1 MSNGCARG
9 WGRWL
14 VAGAFAV
21 GLAGALAGRSAAQT
35 DDLLNRTRQ
44 LDAVAAQKLEGEV
57 RTALTTASRFA
68 AAQPDVAAER
78 LRKVLAALE
87 ADSALAPDR
96 RAELTRQVKAQLKS
110 LEARA
115 AAVRPAEP
123 PRAVRVS
130 PAEQDSVRQRVADIA
145 ALQRAGR
152 VTEAERQAELLAR
165 QYPDHPAAQALA
177 RNASMAARLAD
188 ANSVMNDQDRRLAA
202 SSREIDR
209 TAMPPGSDYELPK
222 DWKQKSERRMKATR
236 LTEEEQKLLKALN
249 QPVQPQLGDTTFEK
263 AADYLATLAGR
274 SLVIEKAAL
283 EEGGIQVDSNTP
295 VKLSFRSPVA
305 LRTALRSFL
314 SPFGLTYVIKD
325 EVIYVTTT
333 RRARAMLE
341 TRVYYLGD
349 IVAGVGPFGN
359 AVNWGP
365 YLSRLQMQENAKQ
378 IIQIIKTSIDP
389 ESWSDSPGG
398 IGVGSIAFDEITMS
412 LVVRQSTE
420 VHLMLK
426 NSMGGR

>member
-1 MSNGCARG
+1 
-9 WGRWL
+9 
-14 VAGAFAV
+14 
-21 GLAGALAGRSAAQT
+21 
-35 DDLLNRTRQ
+35 
-44 LDAVAAQKLEGEV
+44 
-57 RTALTTASRFA
+57 
-68 AAQPDVAAER
+68 
-78 LRKVLAALE
+78 
-87 ADSALAPDR
+87 
-96 RAELTRQVKAQLKS
+96 
-110 LEARA
+110 
-115 AAVRPAEP
+115 
-123 PRAVRVS
+123 
-130 PAEQDSVRQRVADIA
+130 
-145 ALQRAGR
+145 
-152 VTEAERQAELLAR
+152 
-165 QYPDHPAAQALA
+165 
-177 RNASMAARLAD
+177 
-188 ANSVMNDQDRRLAA
+188 
-202 SSREIDR
+202 
-209 TAMPPGSDYELPK
+209 
-222 DWKQKSERRMKATR
+222 MKATR